1 MYTYMYV
8 QHVIN
13 KPNQEGGG
21 GAGGLSPPFF
31 KVVPPFLKF

>member
-1 MYTYMYV
+1 MYTYV

-13 KPNQEGGG
+13 KPNQEGG

-31 KVVPPFLKF
+31 KVVPPF